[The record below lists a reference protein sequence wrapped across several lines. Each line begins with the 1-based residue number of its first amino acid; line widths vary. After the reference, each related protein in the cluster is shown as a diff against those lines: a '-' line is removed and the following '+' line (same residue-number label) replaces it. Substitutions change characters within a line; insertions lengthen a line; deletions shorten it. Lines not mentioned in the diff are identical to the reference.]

1 MNITSAKFIK
11 GVVGADRILEDGIPQ
26 IAFIGRSN
34 VGKSSVINS
43 LTGRKKLARPSS
55 SPGCTQEINMFLIND
70 SFYLVDLPGYGFT
83 KAPLEV
89 RERLEYLIYWYLF
102 ESKCEQKKVVLIID
116 ANTGPS
122 KVDLEMLRSLKERK
136 KNLVVV
142 ANKIDKIKKSGRD
155 HHLQKIKA
163 LIGVQKF
170 IPYSAEKGLGVG
182 KLLSE
187 LAPGD

>member
-1 MNITSAKFIK
+1 MNITSARFIK

-55 SPGCTQEINMFLIND
+55 SPGCTQEINLFLINN

-89 RERLEYLIYWYLF
+89 REHLEYLIYWYLF
-102 ESKCEQKKVVLIID
+102 ESKYEQKKVFLIID

-122 KVDLEMLRSLKERK
+122 KVDMEMLRSLKERK
-136 KNLVVV
+136 KNIVVV
-142 ANKIDKIKKSGRD
+142 ANKIDKIKKSQCN
-155 HHLQKIKA
+155 HHLQKIKT
-163 LIGVQKF
+163 LVGVHKF
-170 IPYSAEKGLGVG
+170 IPYSAEKGIGVG
-182 KLLSE
+182 KLINELSC
-187 LAPGD
+187 